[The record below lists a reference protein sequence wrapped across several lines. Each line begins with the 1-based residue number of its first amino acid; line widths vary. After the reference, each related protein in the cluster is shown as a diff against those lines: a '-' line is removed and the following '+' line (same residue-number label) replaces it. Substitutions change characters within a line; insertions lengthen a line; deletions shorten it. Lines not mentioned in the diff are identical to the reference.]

1 VQAIRQNGNA
11 GTTVS
16 ITVQRPSTKQ
26 TLVIKVTRAQFD
38 IPNVIMHYITP
49 DHIAQIQ
56 IVQFSN
62 GVSDQLKDALTQ
74 AKKLGATKIILDLR
88 DDPGGYLQEAINVAS
103 EFIGSGNVLL
113 EQDSTG
119 KRTPYPVN
127 GHPITTSIPIVVL
140 VNNNTAS
147 AAEIVSGALQDNHRA
162 IILGTKTFG
171 TGTVLEE
178 FPLSDGSA
186 ILLGTSEWLTP
197 DGHFIRDQGITPT
210 AGFNVALAANVNPLT
225 PGDENDENLSEQ
237 QILGSGDT
245 QLIAAIHY
253 LESH

>member
-1 VQAIRQNGNA
+1 
-11 GTTVS
+11 
-16 ITVQRPSTKQ
+16 
-26 TLVIKVTRAQFD
+26 
-38 IPNVIMHYITP
+38 
-49 DHIAQIQ
+49 
-56 IVQFSN
+56 
-62 GVSDQLKDALTQ
+62 KDALNQ

-119 KRTPYPVN
+119 KRTPYPVS
-127 GHPITTSIPIVVL
+127 GHPINTTIPIVVL

-171 TGTVLEE
+171 TGTVLDE

-197 DGHFIRDQGITPT
+197 NGHFIRDVGISP
-210 AGFNVALAANVNPLT
+210 NVPVKLASNAIPLS
-225 PGDENDENLSEQ
+225 PNDENAGNMTEN
-237 QILGSGDT
+237 QILSSGDP
-245 QLIAAIHY
+245 QLAAT
-253 LESH
+253 SQ

>member
-1 VQAIRQNGNA
+1 
-11 GTTVS
+11 
-16 ITVQRPSTKQ
+16 
-26 TLVIKVTRAQFD
+26 
-38 IPNVIMHYITP
+38 M
-49 DHIAQIQ
+49 
-56 IVQFSN
+56 
-62 GVSDQLKDALTQ
+62 
-74 AKKLGATKIILDLR
+74 
-88 DDPGGYLQEAINVAS
+88 
-103 EFIGSGNVLL
+103 
-113 EQDSTG
+113 
-119 KRTPYPVN
+119 N
-127 GHPITTSIPIVVL
+127 GHPITTTIPIIVL

-147 AAEIVSGALQDNHRA
+147 AAEIVSGALQDDHRA

-186 ILLGTSEWLTP
+186 LLLGTSEWLTP

-210 AGFNVALAANVNPLT
+210 PGFNVALVANVNPLT

-237 QILGSGDT
+237 QIFSSGDT

>member
-1 VQAIRQNGNA
+1 KQFVIASVIPGSPAEKSGLKREDIITAVNGASTAGKDLTTVQALIHNGNA

-16 ITVQRPSTKQ
+16 ITVQRPSTKR
-26 TLVIKVTRAQFD
+26 TLTIKVTRAQFD
-38 IPNVIMHYITP
+38 IPNVIMHYIAP

-56 IVQFSN
+56 IVQFAN
-62 GVSDQLKDALTQ
+62 GVSDQLKDSLTQ

-127 GHPITTSIPIVVL
+127 GHPINTTIPIVVL

-147 AAEIVSGALQDNHRA
+147 AAEIVSGALRDDHRA

-186 ILLGTSEWLTP
+186 LLL
-197 DGHFIRDQGITPT
+197 
-210 AGFNVALAANVNPLT
+210 
-225 PGDENDENLSEQ
+225 
-237 QILGSGDT
+237 
-245 QLIAAIHY
+245 
-253 LESH
+253 